1 LASDQLVVVV
11 QPKAMTV
18 TGVVHGVEA
27 LVRWQH
33 PTLGLVEPDHFVP
46 LAERSGLIRPL
57 TSFVLRTALAACA
70 SWRRQ
75 RVDIGVSVNLS
86 ARGLTQGDLVEE
98 VARLLEAA
106 RVPPYLLT
114 LEITENSIM
123 NDPTRA
129 VEVLQRLHRLG
140 VRLSLDDF
148 GTGYSSLSYLKA
160 LPVHEVKIDRSFVAT
175 MLEREDDAQIVR
187 SIIDLGGN
195 LALDVVAEGVED
207 AATWRKLAD
216 LGCDFVQGY
225 HLSRPLPIDEL
236 LDWWRDYESRRAAA
250 GTLRVG

>member
-1 LASDQLVVVV
+1 
-11 QPKAMTV
+11 M
-18 TGVVHGVEA
+18 
-27 LVRWQH
+27 
-33 PTLGLVEPDHFVP
+33 P

-57 TSFVLRTALAACA
+57 TSFVLRTAPRACS

-75 RVDIGVSVNLS
+75 GVQIGVVVNLS
-86 ARGLTQGDLVEE
+86 ARGLTQDFVDE
-98 VARLLEAA
+98 VVRLLELT

-114 LEITENSIM
+114 LEITENSVM
-123 NDPTRA
+123 SDPTRA
-129 VEVLQRLHRLG
+129 IEVLSRLHAIG

-175 MLEREDDAQIVR
+175 MLDREDDAQIVR

-195 LALDVVAEGVED
+195 LALDVVPEGVED
-207 AATWRKLAD
+207 AATWSRLAE

-225 HLSRPLPIDEL
+225 HLSRPLPVDEL
-236 LDWWRDYESRRAAA
+236 LDWYRDYESRRAAA
-250 GTLRVG
+250 GVLRVG